1 MADSTYFFLD
11 GVTMAGTDSPASKV
25 MPTLDSRNISFFFVM
40 PAPSGAGSD
49 TLDIVIQESDQEDFT
64 DAERIRT
71 LKSFTQ
77 ATGNGG
83 AVTEKLNVSTS
94 ENTAPY
100 LRAKTTIGGTASV
113 FVDVSVYAAYD
124 TKV

>member
-1 MADSTYFFLD
+1 MADDTFYFLD
-11 GVTMAGTDSPASKV
+11 AVNLTGSDAPASKV
-25 MPTLDSRNISFFFVM
+25 MPTLDARDLSFFFVM

-49 TLDIVIQESDQEDFT
+49 TLDIIIQESDQQAFT

-71 LKSFTQ
+71 LKTFTQ

-83 AVTEKLNVSTS
+83 AVTQKLNVSTT
-94 ENTAPY
+94 ENVAPY
-100 LRAKTTIGGTASV
+100 LRAKTTTGGTATV
-113 FVDVSVYAAYD
+113 FDDVTVYAAYN